1 MKVYAFLFLLAVST
15 PSFAQSG
22 KKKNKHNYMIL
33 INDTSFVSAMPEQ
46 GATLKAY
53 FINDTISEIKTW
65 FGFNFGEVTR
75 DYFYWDDTLI
85 VVNETQK
92 LYSATAVPKINPD
105 TIKTSYN
112 GRYLFKKGQ
121 LTDISQ
127 KGSYS
132 ISDTPANKDETNA
145 VLTSL
150 SDKYRKLVYAKRA
163 KKKNRLPSDK

>member
-1 MKVYAFLFLLAVST
+1 MKVYIFFILLAVSSV
-15 PSFAQSG
+15 SFAQSS
-22 KKKNKHNYMIL
+22 KKKNKHNYMIM
-33 INDTSFVSAMPEQ
+33 IDDTSFVNAMPEQ

-65 FGFNFGEVTR
+65 FGFNFGDVTR

-92 LYSATAVPKINPD
+92 LYSATAVPKINAD
-105 TIKTSYN
+105 TIKASYT
-112 GRYLFKKGQ
+112 GRYLFKHGQ

-132 ISDTPANKDETNA
+132 ISDTPANKEETNA

-150 SDKYRKLVYAKRA
+150 SDKYRKLAYAKRA
-163 KKKNRLPSDK
+163 KKKNRLPYDK

>member
-1 MKVYAFLFLLAVST
+1 
-15 PSFAQSG
+15 
-22 KKKNKHNYMIL
+22 MIL
-33 INDTSFVSAMPEQ
+33 INDTSFVNAMPEQ

-92 LYSATAVPKINPD
+92 LYSATAVPKVNAD
-105 TIKTSYN
+105 TIKASYT
-112 GRYLFKKGQ
+112 GRYLFKHGQ
-121 LTDISQ
+121 LSDISQ

-150 SDKYRKLVYAKRA
+150 SDKYKRLVYAKRER
-163 KKKNRLPSDK
+163 KKNRLPYDK